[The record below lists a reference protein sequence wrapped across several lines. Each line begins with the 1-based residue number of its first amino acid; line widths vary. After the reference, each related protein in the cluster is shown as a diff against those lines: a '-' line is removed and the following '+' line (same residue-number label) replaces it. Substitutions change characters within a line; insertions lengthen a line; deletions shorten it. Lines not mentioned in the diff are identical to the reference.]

1 MQRALHTDRVDTE
14 LEPRAALETQLEWRL
29 DQVQQLLARID
40 SRLRARVAARVAP
53 LSTPDRADVARV
65 ERVVT
70 ELALVLVGL
79 GEYEDFESA
88 ATCLRIARTR

>member
-1 MQRALHTDRVDTE
+1 MQRVLRTDRVDSGP
-14 LEPRAALETQLEWRL
+14 EPRVALEWRL

-40 SRLRARVAARVAP
+40 TRLRARVSARLAP
-53 LSTPDRADVARV
+53 TSTTDWADVARV

-79 GEYEDFESA
+79 GEYEDLESA
-88 ATCLRIARTR
+88 AACLRIATTG

>member
-1 MQRALHTDRVDTE
+1 MQQALRTDRVDAE
-14 LEPRAALETQLEWRL
+14 LEPRAVLEWRL

-40 SRLRARVAARVAP
+40 SRLRARVSARMAP
-53 LSTPDRADVARV
+53 LSTADRTDVARV

-88 ATCLRIARTR
+88 ATCLRIALTR